1 MKDEKTI
8 FYKYT
13 FVFEDGSKKYIQLN
27 LDAETLDLIQDEN
40 LEKPEWAKHNN
51 FLCPME
57 CLRKNAS
64 PYCSIALNINHIIR
78 LFSDWPSFQKVK
90 VSVETNTRTYFKETS
105 LQVGIG
111 SLFGIIMPTCGCPT
125 LGKLKPLVKHHLPF
139 ANIEETEFRVFSMYL
154 LAQYLLMKLNKK
166 PDWGMD
172 NLKQLYEDI
181 QNINRNIARRIADL
195 EKLDASINSVIVL
208 NNFADSV
215 TFSIEENLE
224 AFERLFNSWLTE

>member
-1 MKDEKTI
+1 MKDEKI
-8 FYKYT
+8 LFYKYT
-13 FVFEDGSKKYIQLN
+13 FEFEDGSKKFIQLN
-27 LDAETLDLIQDEN
+27 LNPETLDLIQDEN
-40 LEKPEWAKHNN
+40 LEKPDWAKHGN

-57 CLRKNAS
+57 CLRKNES
-64 PYCSIALNINHIIR
+64 PYCAIALNINHIIR
-78 LFSDWPSFQKVK
+78 LFSDLPSFQKVK
-90 VSVETNTRTYFKETS
+90 VYVETNNRTYFKETS

-139 ANIEETEFRVFSMYL
+139 SSIEETEFRVFSMYL
-154 LAQYLLMKLNKK
+154 LAQYLFMKRDKET
-166 PDWGMD
+166 DWEMK

-181 QNINRNIARRIADL
+181 QSINRNIARKIADL

-224 AFERLFNSWLTE
+224 AFEKLFGSWLTE